1 MSRVRSCQ
9 KAGKVTWRK
18 RSLLPNCL
26 SSTDEIKF
34 CGWVGDSHHLH
45 LRPFERNTT
54 IFLEHCKFLASF
66 SFTIQQ
72 NLCLNKCSNTKWTP
86 NVPAYRRAH
95 SDGND
100 THSCETENYVIQTTF
115 LTVSISSPKY
125 SLFSMCVCL
134 YVHIKKPLVGPVPA
148 AELSKWVY
156 ERVGGHCIPGGN
168 LAVKGE
174 RTNFMEFTSP
184 VGISWC

>member
-1 MSRVRSCQ
+1 M
-9 KAGKVTWRK
+9 
-18 RSLLPNCL
+18 
-26 SSTDEIKF
+26 KF

-72 NLCLNKCSNTKWTP
+72 NLWLNKCSNTKWTP

-125 SLFSMCVCL
+125 SLFSMCVFVCA
-134 YVHIKKPLVGPVPA
+134 YKKPSCWPSSCSWALQMSIWTCGWALHTRRKLCSERWKNPFHGIYKSCRYFLVLTCNNQGSV
-148 AELSKWVY
+148 L
-156 ERVGGHCIPGGN
+156 HIF
-168 LAVKGE
+168 VKGSK
-174 RTNFMEFTSP
+174 F
-184 VGISWC
+184 